1 MSQIL
6 SGCASC
12 LTNYASVV
20 IQPTSKVIVELSDV
34 NGLYHGLRVGE
45 LRLLAKGALQVEV
58 LGFPDV
64 SELIHSHSIVAGGL
78 PEMS

>member
-1 MSQIL
+1 M
-6 SGCASC
+6 
-12 LTNYASVV
+12 

-34 NGLYHGLRVGE
+34 NGLYHRLRVGE
-45 LRLLAKGALQVEV
+45 LRLLAMAALQVEV